1 MINSTSTAVVIKRET
16 NMKIAFFGE
25 CMIEL
30 SGSPLQHGFGGDTL
44 NSALYLARL
53 SQHNDLQVSYATA
66 MGTDALSQKI
76 INAWQDEQIETSLVS
91 QFDDKQ
97 PGLYLVETDSAGE
110 RSFLYWRSDSAVKE
124 YFSRGMSPLQK
135 HLTELD
141 YLYISGISLAILSDQ
156 NQLQLLDLLA
166 QFKQAGGQVI
176 FDNNFR
182 PQLWSAEQAK
192 QCYLKVL
199 ALTDIALLT
208 EDDEI
213 AVFADTHY
221 QDILTRCK
229 TLGVAEVVIKRGL
242 LPCIIASNSELIEVP
257 GITVHNVVD
266 TCAAGDSFAAG
277 YLSKRL
283 LGNTVEQAAKAGHL
297 LASTVIQYSGAII
310 APESMPHL

>member
-1 MINSTSTAVVIKRET
+1 
-16 NMKIAFFGE
+16 MKIAFFGE

-30 SGSPLQHGFGGDTL
+30 SGSPLQRGFGGDTL

-53 SQHNDLQVSYATA
+53 SQHNGLQVSYATA
-66 MGTDALSQKI
+66 MGTDALSQTI
-76 INAWQDEQIETSLVS
+76 IDAWQDEQIDTSLVS
-91 QFDDKQ
+91 QFENKQ

-124 YFSRGMSPLQK
+124 YFSRGISPLQK
-135 HLTELD
+135 HLAELD
-141 YLYISGISLAILSDQ
+141 YIYLSGISLAVLSDQ
-156 NQLQLLDLLA
+156 SQAQLFDLLTT
-166 QFKQAGGQVI
+166 FKQSGGKVI

-192 QCYLKVL
+192 QCYLKIL
-199 ALTDIALLT
+199 TLTDIALLT

-221 QDILTRCK
+221 QDIFTRCAQ
-229 TLGVAEVVIKRGL
+229 LGVNEVVIKRGL
-242 LPCIIASNSELIEVP
+242 LPCIIATNASQIAEVAA
-257 GITVHNVVD
+257 TKVDKVVD

-283 LGNTVEQAAKAGHL
+283 LGATVEQAAQAGHL
-297 LASTVIQYSGAII
+297 LASTVIQYPGAII
-310 APESMPHL
+310 APKNMPNL